1 MDPLNIFD
9 TYYKRDENK
18 LNKLDDIIDV
28 SENEFKASDEFLK
41 EDQFDLIEDVK
52 PPRDEKASGGLSYL
66 MGL

>member
-1 MDPLNIFD
+1 M
-9 TYYKRDENK
+9 
-18 LNKLDDIIDV
+18 NKLDDIIDV

-52 PPRDEKASGGLSYL
+52 PPRDEKADGGLSYL